1 MSKPKISVV
10 VPVYNVEDYL
20 EDALD
25 SLVQQTFIDNIEV
38 LMIDDGSTDN
48 SRYIIEKYA
57 LDYENFYAFHKE
69 NEGLSI
75 TRNYGLNLAK
85 GEYVHFMDSDDK
97 MIIDAYEK
105 LYTLASKNDS
115 EVVSADFIRY
125 NDDKAW
131 IQPIS
136 NFLFSDLEND
146 IDETNAYKYHKL
158 LWDTPA
164 WNKIYKR
171 EFLME
176 NNLQFPNQNIIFE
189 DNIFA
194 IDLLLNAKKI
204 SILNDYI
211 YCWRMRDVGSSISQ
225 ADYISR
231 GKDLYKMAEIV
242 NNTLKENIEDKDM
255 LNIKYRKFLLIDV
268 PFYMESIKNYSK
280 ENYKY
285 VLEGAYNL
293 VNLVPDEYFEDL
305 NNYYKVIYEMLKNK
319 DWDDLTVVLLSD
331 LKKNPE
337 IPGDIDKKYQEKF
350 NFEEDAQGEEFNAYT
365 QKIYLEDDKLAIKF
379 VDEIFFYPK
388 NEDCKFNI
396 IIKNKDFDDIVLDSS
411 YIKDNICYIP
421 IDSINFGDN
430 RVYIHYISEKI
441 NKKTFMK
448 TTHHKIF
455 NFDDFEIDTA
465 RTKTG
470 FLRISKRNKSDIEFE
485 VENIK

>member
-189 DNIFA
+189 DLF
-194 IDLLLNAKKI
+194 DTP
-204 SILNDYI
+204 
-211 YCWRMRDVGSSISQ
+211 C
-225 ADYISR
+225 
-231 GKDLYKMAEIV
+231 KDITCE
-242 NNTLKENIEDKDM
+242 
-255 LNIKYRKFLLIDV
+255 
-268 PFYMESIKNYSK
+268 
-280 ENYKY
+280 
-285 VLEGAYNL
+285 
-293 VNLVPDEYFEDL
+293 
-305 NNYYKVIYEMLKNK
+305 
-319 DWDDLTVVLLSD
+319 
-331 LKKNPE
+331 
-337 IPGDIDKKYQEKF
+337 
-350 NFEEDAQGEEFNAYT
+350 
-365 QKIYLEDDKLAIKF
+365 
-379 VDEIFFYPK
+379 
-388 NEDCKFNI
+388 
-396 IIKNKDFDDIVLDSS
+396 
-411 YIKDNICYIP
+411 
-421 IDSINFGDN
+421 
-430 RVYIHYISEKI
+430 
-441 NKKTFMK
+441 
-448 TTHHKIF
+448 
-455 NFDDFEIDTA
+455 
-465 RTKTG
+465 
-470 FLRISKRNKSDIEFE
+470 
-485 VENIK
+485 